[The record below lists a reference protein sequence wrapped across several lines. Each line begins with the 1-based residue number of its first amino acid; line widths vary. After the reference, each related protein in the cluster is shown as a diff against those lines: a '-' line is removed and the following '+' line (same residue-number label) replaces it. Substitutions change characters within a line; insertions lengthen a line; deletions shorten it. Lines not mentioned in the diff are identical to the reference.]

1 MKSPT
6 ATSTKPTTK
15 PTTEL
20 ATLPQGGAAVVYAGG
35 EEFAEFA
42 GLGLENVST
51 SDLLIPRITI
61 LQSLSPQLQRNKAE
75 YIEGAQSGD
84 FCDVGLGELLPKPL
98 WVLPVYFKKQ
108 WLEWAPRSSNKGLV
122 AMHDTPDILDH
133 TKPNDRGR
141 PTLPNGNYI
150 AETAQFY
157 VLNLSCGGRKSF
169 LPMVST
175 QLRKSRKWLMMATSE
190 KVADGRGGTFTPP
203 LFFRTYMLTT
213 VPESNAEG
221 SWEGWKIDRGP
232 ALPDVEGYRGLLEDA
247 KAFRSGLSEGSIQA
261 DVDAVRTEIEGTAEP
276 GGESRM

>member
-1 MKSPT
+1 MKKPS
-6 ATSTKPTTK
+6 TSTLETKEPTNALV
-15 PTTEL
+15 P
-20 ATLPQGGAAVVYAGG
+20 LPQSGSAVVYSGG
-35 EEFAEFA
+35 EEFAELA

-61 LQSLSPQLQRNKAE
+61 LQSLSPQLQRNKSE

-84 FCDVGLGELLPKPL
+84 LCDVGLGELLPKPL

-108 WLEWAPRSSNKGLV
+108 WLEWAPRASNKGLV
-122 AMHDTPDILDH
+122 AMHDTPAILDD
-133 TKPNDRGR
+133 TRPNDRGR

-203 LFFRTYMLTT
+203 LFFRTYMMTT

-232 ALPDVEGYRGLLEDA
+232 ALPDVEGYHGLLDDA
-247 KAFRSGLSEGSIQA
+247 KAFRAGLSEGSIQA
-261 DVDAVRTEIEGTAEP
+261 DVEAVRAEIDSTVERGDS
-276 GGESRM
+276 SRM